1 MQNAPLTASPANADH
16 ARPDQPEAAAPVTV
30 LIDGD
35 CPLCKH
41 EARLL
46 ERLDKG
52 RGRLELI
59 DITAPDFD
67 PARFGRTHD
76 EVMGHIHGVT
86 PEGEVVTGME
96 VFRQAYRAIGWGWL
110 WAPTGWPVLRPLF
123 DLAYR
128 FFAKHRLRLT
138 GRKDACEDG
147 RCRV

>member
-1 MQNAPLTASPANADH
+1 MTQTPAQPVVRTPSHAPG
-16 ARPDQPEAAAPVTV
+16 PVTV

-41 EARLL
+41 EAGLL

-52 RGRLELI
+52 RGRLRLV

-67 PARFGRTHD
+67 ASDYGRTYD

-86 PEGEVVTGME
+86 PEGEIVTGME

-110 WAPTGWPVLRPLF
+110 WAPTGWPVLRPIF
-123 DLAYR
+123 DAAYR